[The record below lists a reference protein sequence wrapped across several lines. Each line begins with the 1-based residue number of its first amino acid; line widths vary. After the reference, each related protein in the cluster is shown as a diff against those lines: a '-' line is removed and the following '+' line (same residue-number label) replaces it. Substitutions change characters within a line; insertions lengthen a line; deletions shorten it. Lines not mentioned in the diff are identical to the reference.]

1 MFKSFM
7 TAAAIAVATTGTLAV
22 PMAPAAAQSWGWNDR
37 GYDNGFQNVG
47 WRDGRRYRDDR
58 RYDNRRYGRN
68 YRGNGRCYDKG
79 NGGLAIGG
87 IAGGLAGNAIAGRGD
102 RTLGTILGAGVG
114 ALAGRAIDKSDGRP
128 C

>member
-1 MFKSFM
+1 MMFKSM
-7 TAAAIAVATTGTLAV
+7 ITAAAIALAGTATVAPL
-22 PMAPAAAQSWGWNDR
+22 PAAAQVWNDR
-37 GYDNGFQNVG
+37 GYDQGYQNVG
-47 WRDGRRYRDDR
+47 WRNDRRYRGSDR
-58 RYDNRRYGRN
+58 RYRGYNNR
-68 YRGNGRCYDKG
+68 YRGNQRCYDKG

-114 ALAGRAIDKSDGRP
+114 ALAGRAIDKSDGRR